1 MTSHFISDLHL
12 SPQTPKLV
20 EGFKNFVNRIPLSDT
35 LYILGDFFDAWIGDD
50 EDTPTYTDIQ
60 QFLTE
65 KTSAGLRIYFMKGN
79 RDFAIGKQ
87 FAKNTG
93 VTLLNDPTLV
103 RLHGKSI
110 LLMHGDSLCTQDKS
124 YMRFRAIIRHP
135 LVMFILLVLPL
146 GLRRLIAN
154 KLRGKSQIANSD
166 KPMEI
171 MDVNQQEVERV
182 LNESGADILLHG
194 HTHRPAR
201 HLLGDKERIV
211 LGDWHN
217 TGWTLAIN
225 DDEIELKE
233 FEL

>member
-60 QFLTE
+60 QFLKE

-93 VTLLNDPTLV
+93 VTLLNDPTLL

-135 LVMFILLVLPL
+135 LVLFILLILPL

-201 HLLGDKERIV
+201 HSLCDKERIV

>member
-20 EGFKNFVNRIPLSDT
+20 EGFKNFVNHTPLSDT

-60 QFLTE
+60 QFLKE

-93 VTLLNDPTLV
+93 VTLLNDPTLL

-135 LVMFILLVLPL
+135 LVLFILLILPL

-182 LNESGADILLHG
+182 LDESGADILLHG

-201 HLLGDKERIV
+201 HPLGDKERIV